1 MHLVAHPRAFG
12 EVHCLE
18 SHPARLSHHAG
29 PEPQKAPG
37 LVDGDVGALR
47 LLHAALAL
55 LPEAELHGF
64 ERIAHGDARPHVVM
78 AQDQDH
84 DQFGCRPTKKS
95 AKRSSSSLK
104 PARSIA
110 SRDCRI

>member
-1 MHLVAHPRAFG
+1 MPLVAHPRAFG
-12 EVHCLE
+12 EVHRLE

-55 LPEAELHGF
+55 LPEAELASRMLTHA
-64 ERIAHGDARPHVVM
+64 RTSSWRRTRTMISSDADRRRNRQTARPR
-78 AQDQDH
+78 A
-84 DQFGCRPTKKS
+84 
-95 AKRSSSSLK
+95 
-104 PARSIA
+104 
-110 SRDCRI
+110 